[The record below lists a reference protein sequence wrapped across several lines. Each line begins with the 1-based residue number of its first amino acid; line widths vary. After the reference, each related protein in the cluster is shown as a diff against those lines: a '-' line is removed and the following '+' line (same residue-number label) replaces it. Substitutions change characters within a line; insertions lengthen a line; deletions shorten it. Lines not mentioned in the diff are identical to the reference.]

1 MSKFDEYL
9 KIAKEKIKA
18 AADRRTNASNRKKT
32 PIKTAE
38 TQKGKRRNTKKNL
51 SIRCRNKS
59 KRGCANKA
67 TTNRYTVTFANR
79 S

>member
-38 TQKGKRRNTKKNL
+38 TQKGKRRNTKK
-51 SIRCRNKS
+51 KS
-59 KRGCANKA
+59 VGG
-67 TTNRYTVTFANR
+67 